1 MDFIWCKGGIM
12 ANTYQLIEAKT
23 LNSNQ
28 TSITFSSIPQT
39 YIDLLI
45 KASTRNLASNS
56 SGINIYLNST
66 TPGSQYTEVRLYG
79 TGSATG
85 SDTGNSTISI
95 STQGGGGGYT
105 ANTFGNTEIYIP
117 DYTSS
122 NYKMVSADGVPEND
136 ATATLLML
144 TAGLRSNTAAVTSVI
159 LEAYESSFVSG
170 STFYLY
176 GIKNS

>member
-1 MDFIWCKGGIM
+1 M
-12 ANTYQLIEAKT
+12 ANTYKLIEART

-39 YIDLLI
+39 YTDLLI

-66 TPGSQYTEVRLYG
+66 TPGSQYKEVRLYG

-95 STQGGGGGYT
+95 STHGGGGG
-105 ANTFGNTEIYIP
+105 
-117 DYTSS
+117 
-122 NYKMVSADGVPEND
+122 
-136 ATATLLML
+136 
-144 TAGLRSNTAAVTSVI
+144 
-159 LEAYESSFVSG
+159 
-170 STFYLY
+170 
-176 GIKNS
+176 